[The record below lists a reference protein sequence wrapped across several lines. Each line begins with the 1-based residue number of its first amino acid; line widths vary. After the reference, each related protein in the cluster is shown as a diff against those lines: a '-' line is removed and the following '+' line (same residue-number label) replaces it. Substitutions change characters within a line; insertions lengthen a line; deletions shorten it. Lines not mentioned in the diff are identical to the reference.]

1 MDAFFVAIERLERP
15 ELEGVPVVVGGLSGR
30 GVVCSASYEARAFGV
45 HSGMP
50 MARAR
55 QLCPQAAFIGTS
67 NGKYSEAS
75 QLTREVLSDFSP
87 GVEFTSVDEGYIDL
101 TGTQRLMGAPLD
113 VARRMQAEVLGA
125 TGCTASLGV
134 AGTRLCA
141 KVASKFAKPAG
152 VIEIAPGAEEAFL
165 APLPLRLL
173 PGAGGTLGERLAEF
187 GVTSIGR
194 LAKVGE
200 HFMQRTFGAAGS
212 ALYLRSLGG
221 RSGFRPSSFGHRDD
235 IPRKSVSHER
245 TFLEDATDFGF
256 LKRVLFRLSE
266 RCCRTLRDERSVG
279 RTVTLKVRMADFRTF
294 TRSRTLLSSTDS
306 DSEVFEAARAMLRE
320 FDLPRVA
327 VRLVGVS
334 LSGLS
339 VECQWGL
346 FSNAAKLF
354 RLYRSIDSVRDRY
367 GEEAVVAGLV
377 LGDAATARYGPRRGK
392 VNNLYNIPRA
402 DDIDSAALHASRRV
416 EGARGEASSNQQQK
430 RRELTT
436 FTT

>member
-1 MDAFFVAIERLERP
+1 MESERERMTPRVAHIDMDAFFVAIERLERP
-15 ELEGVPVVVGGLSGR
+15 ELAGVPVVVGGLSGR

-55 QLCPQAAFIGTS
+55 QLCPQAAFLSTS
-67 NGKYSEAS
+67 SGKYSEAS
-75 QLTREVLSDFSP
+75 QRVQEVLNGYSP
-87 GVEFTSVDEGYIDL
+87 DVEFTSVDEGYIDL
-101 TGTQRLMGAPLD
+101 TGTRRLLGAPLD
-113 VARRMQAEVLGA
+113 VVRLIQEEVLAA

-152 VIEIAPGAEEAFL
+152 VVEVAPGAEAAFL

-173 PGAGGTLGERLAEF
+173 PGAGGSLGERLAEF
-187 GVTSIGR
+187 GITTIGQ
-194 LAKVGE
+194 LARVGE
-200 HFMQRTFGAAGS
+200 RFMERTFGAAGS
-212 ALYLRSLGG
+212 ALYLCALGG
-221 RSGFRPSSFGHRDD
+221 RAGFRPSSFGHRDD

-245 TFLEDATDFGF
+245 TFLEDTTDFDF
-256 LKRVLFRLSE
+256 LERVLFRLSE
-266 RCCRTLRDERSVG
+266 RCCRTLRDERLVG
-279 RTVTLKVRMADFRTF
+279 RTVTLKLRMADFRTF

-334 LSGLS
+334 ISALSE
-339 VECQWGL
+339 ECQWGL

-354 RLYRSIDSVRDRY
+354 RLYRGIDFVRDRY

-377 LGDAATARYGPRRGK
+377 LGDAATARYGPRRGGGTPFS
-392 VNNLYNIPRA
+392 I
-402 DDIDSAALHASRRV
+402 
-416 EGARGEASSNQQQK
+416 SNGNPGG
-430 RRELTT
+430 
-436 FTT
+436 